1 MAGPSEKMD
10 AFIARFDE
18 LTPTDFTRFSKDY
31 TPDGTDVYTLTGR
44 AVDKIPPIPVDHGF
58 YMSINNVAAGKGSP
72 LHRHV
77 QPEMFVVLSGD
88 WTFFW
93 GEKGEN
99 EVNLGPLDT
108 ISFPAG
114 TYEGYRNVGD
124 AEGKLLAVL
133 SGSEIGE
140 VSYPKGSKD
149 A

>member
-93 GEKGEN
+93 AKRGRTKSTWARWIRF
-99 EVNLGPLDT
+99 L
-108 ISFPAG
+108 F
-114 TYEGYRNVGD
+114 
-124 AEGKLLAVL
+124 LLVPTRDIAT
-133 SGSEIGE
+133 SAM
-140 VSYPKGSKD
+140 PKANCSPCSAAQK
-149 A
+149 